1 MLRLGK
7 LLDRRRFQRNAVVIC
22 AGFAAFAAFAALA
35 FSGLAALNG
44 CSEMAALGAI

>member
-22 AGFAAFAAFAALA
+22 AGFAAFAALA